1 MADGLPLDCD
11 VVVLA
16 ETFGKLPDEVAEG
29 MSEYWYY
36 LSLVFLEERSKSKR
50 GAKSGQRG
58 PAPEPDK
65 DEVDE
70 QGRWFLTG

>member
-1 MADGLPLDCD
+1 MI
-11 VVVLA
+11 VLA

-36 LSLVFLEERSKSKR
+36 LSLVFLEERSRSRR
-50 GAKSGQRG
+50 GAKSGGGG
-58 PAPEPDK
+58 PAPEPAA

-70 QGRWFLTG
+70 QGRWFLR